1 MAHLISRLL
10 GSVSMTTVILWSS
23 LPVHASAPVQSV
35 PVANAAAAA
44 KPPSKSPASSTAT
57 GAPAPLGESE
67 TPRTEHFAYWYRQ
80 FIEQKGLAAKGEICI
95 RSATCIS
102 DEGDYLRHA
111 EIALKIQR
119 GIEAWADR
127 GNRDAAYYAGR
138 IAFEAAQ
145 GFDKEFLI
153 YSNHQDYKYRESGR
167 RFIAL
172 SDRELQ
178 RAKSFLLP
186 AAYDQRPES
195 CMLMGDVLAYE
206 KLSGKNPD
214 ALVFYYCA
222 AREYFQTGKRDL
234 SMKAYGEM
242 LRHGNANDPMVVEVH
257 ARLFDQQPANLWRP
271 ITPSQPKR

>member
-1 MAHLISRLL
+1 MAQLSSRLL
-10 GSVSMTTVILWSS
+10 GPIVLTGVILWSS
-23 LPVHASAPVQSV
+23 IPVHANTPVQSL
-35 PVANAAAAA
+35 PVANAAAA
-44 KPPSKSPASSTAT
+44 KGPYKSPPPPSAT

-67 TPRTEHFAYWYRQ
+67 TPRAEHFAYWYRQ

-111 EIALKIQR
+111 ETALKIQR
-119 GIEAWADR
+119 GIEAWANR

-138 IAFEAAQ
+138 IAFEEAQ

-167 RFIAL
+167 HFIAL

-222 AREYFQTGKRDL
+222 AREYFQSGKRDL
-234 SMKAYGEM
+234 TMKAYGEM
-242 LRHGNANDPMVVEVH
+242 LRHGNANDPMIVEVH